1 MKYLLSNNFEAI
13 LEVFRVFANLTRH
26 RIVRNYLVDRK
37 GNLKKF
43 IWLKKNPLIFMKL
56 KSI

>member
-37 GNLKKF
+37 GRLLEINRNEKR
-43 IWLKKNPLIFMKL
+43 
-56 KSI
+56 